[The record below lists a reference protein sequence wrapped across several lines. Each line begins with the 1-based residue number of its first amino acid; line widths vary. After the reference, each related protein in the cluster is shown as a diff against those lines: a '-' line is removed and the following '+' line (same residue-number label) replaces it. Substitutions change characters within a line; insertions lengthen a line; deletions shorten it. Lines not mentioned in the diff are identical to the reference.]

1 MLTLERGLTV
11 GHTLLAV
18 LTSPHFV
25 SSFLCFYFH
34 EGEGGGIST
43 QDACNLRCFLSGH
56 ITEPCSSV
64 VFPFLA
70 MDQMCSA
77 SARSLKHDFLI
88 FLFFFLSQYSS
99 LLDHLLISSSLA
111 AWLAPYNAELTGY
124 VYFVC
129 LFFFFSALGLGYIT
143 LLEFVAMS
151 QFLEQIAENV
161 LWQSTNLSCQLCYFT
176 ITVILSAAFASTQ
189 CGNIVISYTMCCVV
203 LLRMI
208 FKCCSSPGATFGS
221 RL

>member
-129 LFFFFSALGLGYIT
+129 LFFFFFCTGSGVHHPIG
-143 LLEFVAMS
+143 VCC
-151 QFLEQIAENV
+151 NV
-161 LWQSTNLSCQLCYFT
+161 TVPGTN
-176 ITVILSAAFASTQ
+176 
-189 CGNIVISYTMCCVV
+189 
-203 LLRMI
+203 R
-208 FKCCSSPGATFGS
+208 
-221 RL
+221 

>member
-129 LFFFFSALGLGYIT
+129 LFFFFLHWVWGTSPYWSLLQCHSSWNKSLRMSSGNQQTCHVSCVT
-143 LLEFVAMS
+143 LL
-151 QFLEQIAENV
+151 L
-161 LWQSTNLSCQLCYFT
+161 LSY
-176 ITVILSAAFASTQ
+176 
-189 CGNIVISYTMCCVV
+189 
-203 LLRMI
+203 
-208 FKCCSSPGATFGS
+208 
-221 RL
+221 